1 MGSQWQFFSLI
12 LFSSSYYTAHVLRNS
27 IIDPLPTDHDDH
39 SESYLGEEVEMGE
52 TVGIHHLHCTNDD
65 EVESGS
71 CLAVAYQVRQI
82 LQKLLQ
88 IG

>member
-1 MGSQWQFFSLI
+1 
-12 LFSSSYYTAHVLRNS
+12 
-27 IIDPLPTDHDDH
+27 
-39 SESYLGEEVEMGE
+39 MGE
-52 TVGIHHLHCTNDD
+52 TVGIHHLHCMNDD

>member
-1 MGSQWQFFSLI
+1 MGSQSQVFSG
-12 LFSSSYYTAHVLRNS
+12 SSCTACVLRNS

-39 SESYLGEEVEMGE
+39 SESYLGEEVEMWE
-52 TVGIHHLHCTNDD
+52 TVGIHYLHWTNNDD

-71 CLAVAYQVRQI
+71 CLAVAYQVRHF
-82 LQKLLQ
+82 LQKLLR